1 MLAMLGTNRRAQR
14 FGKNGSLNFQLSFG
28 GNHIEK
34 SDYQRSSAEADCGAL
49 YFFKLDSGGVSVMSG
64 VYGLIVPTG

>member
-28 GNHIEK
+28 GNHIFLY
-34 SDYQRSSAEADCGAL
+34 DYHRTSAGAEWGAL
-49 YFFKLDSGGVSVMSG
+49 HFFKPESGGVSVMSSG
-64 VYGLIVPTG
+64 YGLIVPTG